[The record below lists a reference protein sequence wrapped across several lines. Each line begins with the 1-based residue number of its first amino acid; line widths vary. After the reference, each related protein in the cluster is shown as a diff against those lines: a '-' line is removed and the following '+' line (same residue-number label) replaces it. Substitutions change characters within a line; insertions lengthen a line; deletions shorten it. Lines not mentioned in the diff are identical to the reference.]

1 MKIKR
6 FISVVLSGVLLSNSL
21 AYAGLGDHFDSMFEA
36 MAPNSNVT
44 EGGAYMSAR
53 RGVVTLGSIETRA
66 KVLTPNIVSFDPPS
80 FNAGCNGISLHGG
93 ALSFING
100 EEFQNNLRAI
110 AANASGLLSGYVF
123 KMALS
128 AMCEDCEKKI
138 AELADKINT
147 IGRALKNSC
156 HSAEALVGLIP
167 EVPKAWT
174 DSVRSSISIEGSTKG
189 IVGDVLEG
197 MNSSL
202 GKVTDALDA
211 SQKRVYFG
219 NVLYKAFEDNAF
231 DSMFPASVFV
241 GFEVRQ
247 MMMSMAGTVI
257 INKSPDSDKDI
268 NINYLPPL
276 IFPQNFVGGGVFDLY
291 SCSGDE
297 ECNSPTVVEDVE
309 VPGFYFLVRELLFGD
324 SPESGVQ
331 RTVGIIAKFRSIVPN
346 QVFDSRE
353 IAFINAVKPNMIAL
367 FAEHANRQNI
377 VSVFQE
383 EAAYAIAQSVTAK
396 YLQVMIGAMEAS
408 LSTYKGKE
416 GVEPIRK
423 KIDSLRTEVSA
434 MERDA
439 NIARNRINDAIAI
452 DSKFKDDIRRKT
464 FADK

>member
-6 FISVVLSGVLLSNSL
+6 FISVVLSGVLLSNSV
-21 AYAGLGDHFDSMFEA
+21 AYATIETHFDSMFEA

-66 KVLTPNIVSFDPPS
+66 KVLTPNIISFDPPS

-156 HSAEALVGLIP
+156 HSAQSLVGLLP
-167 EVPKAWT
+167 EAPKAWT
-174 DSVRSSISIEGSTKG
+174 DSIRSSISIEGSTKG

-197 MNSSL
+197 MNSGL
-202 GKVTDALDA
+202 GKITDALD
-211 SQKRVYFG
+211 SSEKRKYFG
-219 NVLYKAFEDNAF
+219 NVLYQAFEDNAF
-231 DSMFPASVFV
+231 DSMFPTSVFV
-241 GFEVRQ
+241 DTEVRQ
-247 MMMSMAGTVI
+247 LMMSMAGTVI
-257 INKSPDSDKDI
+257 INKSSDSGKDI
-268 NINYLPPL
+268 NVNYLPPL
-276 IFPQNFVGGGVFDLY
+276 IYPQNFIGGGVFDLY
-291 SCSGDE
+291 KCSVDD
-297 ECNSPTVVEDVE
+297 ECNSPTVSEDVE
-309 VPGFYFLVRELLFGD
+309 IPGFYFLVRELLFGD
-324 SPESGVQ
+324 SPSSGVQ
-331 RTVGIIAKFRSIVPN
+331 RTVGIIAKFRSTDPN
-346 QVFDSRE
+346 QLFDSRE

-416 GVEPIRK
+416 GIDAIRK
-423 KIDSLRTEVSA
+423 KLDDLRAQVNT

-439 NIARNRINDAIAI
+439 NVAKNRIDAAIAI
-452 DSKFKDDIRRKT
+452 DQKLKDDIRRKS